1 MRKNLGML
9 ALIMAFWFT
18 ISFITNILGPLIP
31 DIIHNFNLS
40 DLAMAGFIP
49 TSFFLAYA
57 IMSIPAGLLI
67 DRFGEKPVLFG
78 GFLMPFIGT
87 ILFACM
93 HTYPMLLASSFII
106 GLGMAMLQTVLN
118 PLQRTVGGEENYAF
132 IAELA
137 QFMFGIASFLS
148 PLVYTYLIRELDPA
162 TYTAGKGFF
171 IDLLA
176 DITPREMPWVSLY
189 WVFTILLL
197 VMLIA
202 VGVSRFPKIELKED
216 EKSGSK
222 DSYLALF
229 KQKYVWL
236 FFLGIFC
243 YVSTE
248 QGTSIFMSTFLE
260 QYHGVNPQTDGAQ
273 AVSYFWGLMTAG
285 CLVGMILLKLID
297 SKRLLQ
303 ISGILTIIL
312 LLSALF
318 GSKEVAMIAFPAVGF
333 SISMMYSIVF
343 SLALNSASQHHG
355 SFAGILCSA
364 IVGGAGGPMIVS
376 TLADATSLRTGM
388 LTSSFQND
396 KNFYF
401 IEKGIARSYCVI
413 NDKELTSW
421 FSTEGDIV
429 FSTNNFY
436 GNQQGYEYEVVQLL
450 ENTVLYAVPIKDLEK
465 LYQTNIEI
473 ANWSRILHQEAF
485 IMNEK
490 RLISRLYKSAEERYI
505 ELLQTRPDLFQRV
518 NLGYI
523 ASFLGISQVTL
534 CHLRNKIK

>member
-1 MRKNLGML
+1 MKRNLGML

-31 DIIHNFNLS
+31 DIIHNFSLS

-132 IAELA
+132 VAELA

-148 PLVYTYLIRELDPA
+148 PLVYTYLIRELDPV
-162 TYTAGKGFF
+162 TYAAGKGFF

-176 DITPREMPWVSLY
+176 DVTPREMPWVSLY
-189 WVFTILLL
+189 WVFALILL

-202 VGVSRFPKIELKED
+202 VSVSRFPKIELKED

-248 QGTSIFMSTFLE
+248 QG
-260 QYHGVNPQTDGAQ
+260 NPQTDGAQ

-285 CLVGMILLKLID
+285 CLVGMVLLKLID

-303 ISGILTIIL
+303 VSGVLTIVL

-318 GSKEVAMIAFPAVGF
+318 GSKEVSLIAFPAVGF

-376 TLADATSLRTGM
+376 TIADATSLRTGM
-388 LTSSFQND
+388 L
-396 KNFYF
+396 F
-401 IEKGIARSYCVI
+401 I
-413 NDKELTSW
+413 L
-421 FSTEGDIV
+421 V
-429 FSTNNFY
+429 F
-436 GNQQGYEYEVVQLL
+436 V
-450 ENTVLYAVPIKDLEK
+450 
-465 LYQTNIEI
+465 
-473 ANWSRILHQEAF
+473 
-485 IMNEK
+485 
-490 RLISRLYKSAEERYI
+490 
-505 ELLQTRPDLFQRV
+505 
-518 NLGYI
+518 GYI
-523 ASFLGISQVTL
+523 TFIGFWARPLINNKSIK
-534 CHLRNKIK
+534 LRMKNEE

>member
-1 MRKNLGML
+1 MKNNKKWGML
-9 ALIMAFWFT
+9 ALIMMFWFT

-31 DIIHNFNLS
+31 DIIHNFELK

-57 IMSIPAGLLI
+57 IMSIPAGILI
-67 DRFGEKPVLFG
+67 DKYGEKPVLFT

-87 ILFACM
+87 ILFACFPF
-93 HTYPMLLASSFII
+93 YLMLLLSSFII
-106 GLGMAMLQTVLN
+106 GLGMAMLQTVIN
-118 PLQRTVGGEENYAF
+118 PLQRVVGGEENYAF

-137 QFMFGIASFLS
+137 QFVFGVASFIS
-148 PLVYTYLIRELDPA
+148 PLVYTWLIHALAPGVYQPEQNFLLD
-162 TYTAGKGFF
+162 
-171 IDLLA
+171 ILA
-176 DITPREMPWVSLY
+176 KVTPVTLPWVSLY
-189 WVFTILLL
+189 WVFTALLL
-197 VMLIA
+197 VMLL
-202 VGVSRFPKIELKED
+202 VVSFVHFPRIELKDD
-216 EKSGSK
+216 ERSGSSS
-222 DSYLALF
+222 SYKKLF
-229 KQKYVWL
+229 RQKYVWL

-260 QYHGVNPQTDGAQ
+260 QYHGVNPQTEGAQ

-297 SKRLLQ
+297 SKQLLQ

-318 GSKEVAMIAFPAVGF
+318 GSKEVSMLAFPAVGF

-388 LTSSFQND
+388 L
-396 KNFYF
+396 F
-401 IEKGIARSYCVI
+401 ILVFVGYITFIGFWARPLI
-413 NDKELTSW
+413 NNKTIRLKEL
-421 FSTEGDIV
+421 F
-429 FSTNNFY
+429 
-436 GNQQGYEYEVVQLL
+436 
-450 ENTVLYAVPIKDLEK
+450 K
-465 LYQTNIEI
+465 
-473 ANWSRILHQEAF
+473 
-485 IMNEK
+485 
-490 RLISRLYKSAEERYI
+490 
-505 ELLQTRPDLFQRV
+505 QR
-518 NLGYI
+518 
-523 ASFLGISQVTL
+523 
-534 CHLRNKIK
+534 

>member
-1 MRKNLGML
+1 MKKNLGML

-49 TSFFLAYA
+49 TSFFIAYA
-57 IMSIPAGLLI
+57 IMSIPAGLMI
-67 DRFGEKPVLFG
+67 DRFGEKPVLFL

-87 ILFACM
+87 TLFACM
-93 HTYPMLLASSFII
+93 HTYPVLLASSFII
-106 GLGMAMLQTVLN
+106 GLGMAMLQTVIN
-118 PLQRTVGGEENYAF
+118 PLQRVVGGEENYAF
-132 IAELA
+132 VAEVA
-137 QFMFGIASFLS
+137 QFVFGIASFLS
-148 PLVYTYLIRELDPA
+148 PLVYTYLIHELNPDI
-162 TYTAGKGFF
+162 YTEGRNFF

-176 DITPREMPWVSLY
+176 GITPPDLPWVSLY
-189 WVFTILLL
+189 WVFTLLLL

-202 VGVSRFPKIELKED
+202 VSVSRFPKIELKED

-260 QYHGVNPQTDGAQ
+260 QYHGVNPQVEGAQ

-285 CLVGMILLKLID
+285 CLVGMVLLKLID

-303 ISGILTIIL
+303 ISDGLTIVL
-312 LLSALF
+312 LLTALF
-318 GSKEVAMIAFPAVGF
+318 GNNEASIIAFPAIGF

-364 IVGGAGGPMIVS
+364 IVGGAGGPMIIS
-376 TLADATSLRTGM
+376 MLADATSLRTGM
-388 LTSSFQND
+388 LIILVFVGYIT
-396 KNFYF
+396 F
-401 IEKGIARSYCVI
+401 IGFWAHPLI
-413 NDKELTSW
+413 NNKTICLKEL
-421 FSTEGDIV
+421 FKKK
-429 FSTNNFY
+429 
-436 GNQQGYEYEVVQLL
+436 
-450 ENTVLYAVPIKDLEK
+450 A
-465 LYQTNIEI
+465 
-473 ANWSRILHQEAF
+473 
-485 IMNEK
+485 
-490 RLISRLYKSAEERYI
+490 
-505 ELLQTRPDLFQRV
+505 
-518 NLGYI
+518 
-523 ASFLGISQVTL
+523 
-534 CHLRNKIK
+534 

>member
-1 MRKNLGML
+1 ML

-57 IMSIPAGLLI
+57 IMSIPA
-67 DRFGEKPVLFG
+67 
-78 GFLMPFIGT
+78 
-87 ILFACM
+87 
-93 HTYPMLLASSFII
+93 
-106 GLGMAMLQTVLN
+106 GMAMLQTVLN

-162 TYTAGKGFF
+162 TYTAGKSFF

-176 DITPREMPWVSLY
+176 DVTPREMPWVSLY

-236 FFLGIFC
+236 FFQGIFC

-285 CLVGMILLKLID
+285 CLVGMILLQSTIAANFRNSD
-297 SKRLLQ
+297 DHP
-303 ISGILTIIL
+303 IIIGIIR
-312 LLSALF
+312 
-318 GSKEVAMIAFPAVGF
+318 K
-333 SISMMYSIVF
+333 
-343 SLALNSASQHHG
+343 
-355 SFAGILCSA
+355 
-364 IVGGAGGPMIVS
+364 
-376 TLADATSLRTGM
+376 
-388 LTSSFQND
+388 
-396 KNFYF
+396 
-401 IEKGIARSYCVI
+401 
-413 NDKELTSW
+413 
-421 FSTEGDIV
+421 
-429 FSTNNFY
+429 
-436 GNQQGYEYEVVQLL
+436 
-450 ENTVLYAVPIKDLEK
+450 
-465 LYQTNIEI
+465 
-473 ANWSRILHQEAF
+473 
-485 IMNEK
+485 
-490 RLISRLYKSAEERYI
+490 
-505 ELLQTRPDLFQRV
+505 
-518 NLGYI
+518 
-523 ASFLGISQVTL
+523 
-534 CHLRNKIK
+534 

>member
-1 MRKNLGML
+1 MKKNLGML

-31 DIIHNFNLS
+31 DIIHNFKLN

-67 DRFGEKPVLFG
+67 DRFGEKPVLFV

-87 ILFACM
+87 ILFASI
-93 HTYPMLLASSFII
+93 HTYPMLLASAFII

-132 IAELA
+132 VAELA

-148 PLVYTYLIRELDPA
+148 PLVYTYLIRRLDPA
-162 TYTAGKGFF
+162 TYEAGRGFF

-189 WVFTILLL
+189 WVFTLLLL

-202 VGVSRFPKIELKED
+202 VSVTRFPRIDLKED
-216 EKSGSK
+216 ERSGSK

-229 KQKYVWL
+229 KQKFVWL
-236 FFLGIFC
+236 FFLAIFC

-260 QYHGVNPQTDGAQ
+260 QYHGVNPQAEGAR

-285 CLVGMILLKLID
+285 CVVGMILLKLID

-303 ISGILTIIL
+303 ASGMLTMIL

-318 GSKEVAMIAFPAVGF
+318 GNREISLIAFPAIGF
-333 SISMMYSIVF
+333 SISMMYSIIF
-343 SLALNSASQHHG
+343 SLALNSVSQHHG

-364 IVGGAGGPMIVS
+364 IVGGAGGPLLIS
-376 TLADATSLRTGM
+376 TVADATSLRTGM
-388 LTSSFQND
+388 L
-396 KNFYF
+396 F
-401 IEKGIARSYCVI
+401 ILLFAGYITFIGFWARPLI
-413 NDKELTSW
+413 NNKTIRLKEL
-421 FSTEGDIV
+421 FR
-429 FSTNNFY
+429 
-436 GNQQGYEYEVVQLL
+436 
-450 ENTVLYAVPIKDLEK
+450 KK
-465 LYQTNIEI
+465 
-473 ANWSRILHQEAF
+473 
-485 IMNEK
+485 
-490 RLISRLYKSAEERYI
+490 
-505 ELLQTRPDLFQRV
+505 
-518 NLGYI
+518 
-523 ASFLGISQVTL
+523 
-534 CHLRNKIK
+534 